1 MNYDTFHQWVMER
14 VEDLVAFG
22 VSRREA
28 NHLLTA
34 LELGAI
40 ADEAKNRAD
49 NQFLL
54 DFQRCGAEA
63 MGKRNNKTSAWARK
77 RARDVRAKQNVAPAV
92 SLVRVQSIPE

>member
-1 MNYDTFHQWVMER
+1 MNYGLFHQWVLDR
-14 VEDLVAFG
+14 VDELVEMG

-40 ADEAKNRAD
+40 ADEARNRAD

-63 MGKRNNKTSAWARK
+63 MAQRHNKTEAWVRK
-77 RARDVRAKQNVAPAV
+77 RVRGVRAKQTVATSV
-92 SLVRVQSIPE
+92 S

>member
-1 MNYDTFHQWVMER
+1 MNYDAFHQWVLER
-14 VEDLVAFG
+14 VEDLTAFG

-40 ADEAKNRAD
+40 ADEARNRAD

-54 DFQRCGAEA
+54 DFKRCGAEA
-63 MGKRNNKTSAWARK
+63 MAKRHVKTPAWARK
-77 RARDVRAKQNVAPAV
+77 RRREILAKQTVAT
-92 SLVRVQSIPE
+92 